1 MKRLLVIVVA
11 ALTFGLADAVTSSG
25 SLIVGRNP
33 QHATLK
39 LDATGHA
46 LVSFTAD
53 GKQQHV
59 LVWGAING
67 MPPTRGRQQVA
78 FKIDYSGGYG
88 ALKISNY
95 WQKIKNVCKPYDG
108 PPLAWYVPGSGC
120 DAPDGSYW
128 ALQLW
133 QRELPNLG
141 FKPWKPDQAV
151 WELHVSHWSGPLAQL
166 QVWQDW
172 AWGGRYH
179 QILGQLTYA
188 GKPVYGFGSSAVGA
202 PTDSWG
208 RNNYMDTFGS
218 KYGAGWYRENS
229 FLAQSP
235 DGAFCYSFG
244 PRPPYPGY
252 PDSPPRQG
260 NGSKY
265 RITVIGPGVSPEIMW
280 QGADVGDW
288 NGSNADDQSIET
300 KTGAVKQM
308 LGLSQTECHS

>member
-1 MKRLLVIVVA
+1 MNRLLPIAVVA
-11 ALTFGLADAVTSSG
+11 FTVALGNAGTSSA

-33 QHATLK
+33 QHPTLQ
-39 LDATGHA
+39 LDSTGHA
-46 LVSFTAD
+46 LVSFTSD
-53 GKQQHV
+53 GKPQHI

-78 FKIDYSGGYG
+78 FQVDYSGGYG

-95 WQKIKNVCKPYDG
+95 YKTIKNVCKPYTG

-133 QRELPNLG
+133 QRMLPNLG
-141 FKPWKPDQAV
+141 FKPWQPDQAV
-151 WELHVSHWSGPLAQL
+151 WELHVSHWSGPIAEL

-172 AWGGRYH
+172 SWGGRYH
-179 QILGQLTYA
+179 QLLGQLTYD
-188 GKPVYGFGSSAVGA
+188 GKPVFGFGASSVGA

-208 RNNYMDTFGS
+208 RNNYLDTFGS
-218 KYGAGWYRENS
+218 AYGTGWYRENS

-252 PDSPPRQG
+252 PDSPPREG
-260 NGSKY
+260 VGTKY

-280 QGADVGDW
+280 QGDDVGTYDAA
-288 NGSNADDQSIET
+288 NADDQALET
-300 KTGAVKQM
+300 KTDGMKPA
-308 LGLSQTECHS
+308 LGLSQSECHN